1 MIIILKNTTLVDIK
15 RHSWLGR
22 PVTLYRHIVIIL
34 DKFSSKNYSIL
45 NEKIVKNYH
54 YAQLETPKIR

>member
-1 MIIILKNTTLVDIK
+1 MIIISKSTLVDIK
-15 RHSWLGR
+15 RHYWLGR
-22 PVTLYRHIVIIL
+22 PVTLYRHVVIIL